1 MGEFVGTRIMSA
13 ALNGVCVKPPC
24 RIKYIYL
31 KGNKTEKSGKSVALI

>member
-13 ALNGVCVKPPC
+13 VLNWVYVKPPC

-31 KGNKTEKSGKSVALI
+31 KGNKTEKSGKYIFD